1 MRRTSLGILAV
12 TFAGMTLAACTNP
25 PPPTVQSQAPS
36 VPVTAGG
43 GTFQNTP
50 VNAGFGNQPVT
61 SGYHDTQGAPTYQP

>member
-36 VPVTAGG
+36 VPVNAGFG
-43 GTFQNTP
+43 NTP

-61 SGYHDTQGAPTYQP
+61 SGYHDTPGAPTYQP